1 MKKLLF
7 MIMLLFSYN
16 ISFASSWLTISQEE
30 QSDIFYLF
38 AFDNNL
44 SGSIKITCT
53 KKDQFNHR
61 YAPRFITE

>member
-16 ISFASSWLTISQEE
+16 ISFASSWLTIPQEE

-38 AFDNNL
+38 TFDVRDFLKLRQKMNL
-44 SGSIKITCT
+44 NARK
-53 KKDQFNHR
+53 
-61 YAPRFITE
+61 